1 VPLRAPRPLEARDLD
16 AVAALERAI
25 FGDPWSR
32 RSFEEMLAL
41 GHVRGFV
48 LEGRGG
54 RVAGYAVGSVAG
66 DEGEILNLAV
76 APRRRR
82 RGLGK
87 LLLGACLAWMRTE
100 GVATVHLEVRRS
112 NDAAIAMYVAAG
124 FEPVGVRPKYYRK
137 PTEDAVTMTLAAL
150 PARALE

>member
-1 VPLRAPRPLEARDLD
+1 VPPREPRPLEARDLD
-16 AVAALERAI
+16 AVAALEREI

-41 GHVRGFV
+41 RHVRGRF
-48 LEGRGG
+48 
-54 RVAGYAVGSVAG
+54 AGYAVCSAAG

-76 APRRRR
+76 APRQRR

-87 LLLGACLAWMRTE
+87 VLLGACLAWLRTE
-100 GVATVHLEVRRS
+100 GVSTVHLEVRRS
-112 NDAAIAMYVAAG
+112 NVAAIAMYVAAG
-124 FEPVGVRPKYYRK
+124 FEPVGLRPKYYRR

>member
-1 VPLRAPRPLEARDLD
+1 
-16 AVAALERAI
+16 VAALERAV

-32 RSFEEMLAL
+32 RSFEEMLVL

-54 RVAGYAVGSVAG
+54 RLAGYVIGSVAG

-76 APRRRR
+76 APRQRR
-82 RGLGK
+82 RGFGK
-87 LLLGACLAWMRTE
+87 VLLEACLEWMRTA
-100 GVATVHLEVRRS
+100 GASTVFLEVRRS
-112 NDAAIAMYVAAG
+112 NVAAIAMYVAAG
-124 FEPVGVRPKYYRK
+124 FEPVGLRPNYYRK